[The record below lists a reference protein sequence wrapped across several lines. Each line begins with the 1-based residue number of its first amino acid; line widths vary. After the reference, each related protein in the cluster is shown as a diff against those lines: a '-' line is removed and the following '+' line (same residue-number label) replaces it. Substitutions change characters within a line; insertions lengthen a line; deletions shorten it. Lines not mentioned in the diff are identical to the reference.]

1 MSNIESLRAE
11 LDLIH
16 QDLFALLKQRFA
28 ITEEIWKIKIEQK
41 LPFTDDAREH
51 KVFHQFDQEIS
62 DPAQK
67 AAVQAILKAIV
78 LENKKYL
85 EVKLK

>member
-28 ITEEIWKIKIEQK
+28 ITEAIWKIKIEQK
-41 LPFTDDAREH
+41 LSFTDEAREH
-51 KVFHQFDQEIS
+51 KVFHQFDHEIS